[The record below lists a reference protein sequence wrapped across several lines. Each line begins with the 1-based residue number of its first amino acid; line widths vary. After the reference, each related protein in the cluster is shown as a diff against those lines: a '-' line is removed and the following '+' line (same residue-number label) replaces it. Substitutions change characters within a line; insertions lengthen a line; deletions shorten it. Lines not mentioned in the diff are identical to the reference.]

1 MTNDF
6 QYEEANPAKS
16 LLAIPGSFL
25 LDFILFLNIQITNDK
40 KNKHVI
46 WGVIHH
52 RPVSLLNL
60 RLPIGEQVTVYDQP

>member
-1 MTNDF
+1 MLEHTPPVTIKYTNSVRCIMTNDF

-40 KNKHVI
+40 KKTCD
-46 WGVIHH
+46 
-52 RPVSLLNL
+52 L
-60 RLPIGEQVTVYDQP
+60 RGNPPSTS